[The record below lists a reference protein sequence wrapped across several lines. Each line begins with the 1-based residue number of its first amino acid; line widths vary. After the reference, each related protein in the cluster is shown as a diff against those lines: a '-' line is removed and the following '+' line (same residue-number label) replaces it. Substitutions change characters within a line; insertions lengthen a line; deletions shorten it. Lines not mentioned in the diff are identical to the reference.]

1 MSSAGEQ
8 GKVCVKK
15 RKVAVENLEVIGV
28 FEKDL

>member
-28 FEKDL
+28 GPI